1 MFLRATIWF
10 SFDLCPS
17 GSIVF
22 SGVNPHPDLS
32 TRRGEEENPSLNVC
46 LGRSAFI
53 ELAFLSDDS
62 PAQGKAPK
70 ERADTAME
78 IKPCSMLLPPN
89 ISQQHLPRLGLSLAL
104 ATDAQR
110 GEPGPDG
117 QLLKG
122 PVCPWCSCLLAGDA
136 PLGRREGGHAWAQQ
150 WKSHSEKCGLNEGNG
165 KVKTHWF
172 NTCITIL

>member
-10 SFDLCPS
+10 SFDLCQS

-22 SGVNPHPDLS
+22 SGVNPYPDLS

-46 LGRSAFI
+46 LGRSALI

-70 ERADTAME
+70 ERADTAVE
-78 IKPCSMLLPPN
+78 VKPCSMLLPPN

-104 ATDAQR
+104 ATDARRASLALMGSSWR
-110 GEPGPDG
+110 GQFAPGAPA
-117 QLLKG
+117 
-122 PVCPWCSCLLAGDA
+122 CSLVMLHWAG
-136 PLGRREGGHAWAQQ
+136 GREVTPGHSSE
-150 WKSHSEKCGLNEGNG
+150 SHIRRNEGNG
-165 KVKTHWF
+165 KVKTYWF